1 MLGGLGTGIAYLFY
15 NLALEKMEA
24 EIAALFAMI
33 LLPLS
38 SIILGVIFIREIPSL
53 AVIVGGLILIGSG
66 VYLELHSKKVRS

>member
-1 MLGGLGTGIAYLFY
+1 
-15 NLALEKMEA
+15 MEA